1 MIGLN
6 NIVPMMGKIANA
18 GVAEGMVVTV
28 KPSLVAP
35 DNKIYSLDIVAD
47 AFEVDWGDGVADS
60 STAHTYADGDSEYT
74 VQVTGTNITKL
85 SQGTTITNNGR
96 ALTALLLMNL
106 PNLTNTDNI
115 FRQARSILDWS
126 NLALPAGV
134 TSLGNNAFNDCT
146 TLALTSLPEGVTTI
160 GNRAFYGC
168 TSLALTSLPAGVTSI
183 GGDAFNGCS
192 SLADIV
198 FLGTPN
204 SIGFG
209 AFKNTSVNLFVPW
222 SEGDVAGAPWGTN
235 GTITYNYV
243 A

>member
-18 GVAEGMVVTV
+18 GVAEGIAIKV

-35 DNKIYSLDIVAD
+35 DNKIYSLDIIAD
-47 AFEVDWGDGVADS
+47 SFEVSWGDGVTDS

-106 PNLTNTDNI
+106 PNLTNTNNMFRDASNI
-115 FRQARSILDWS
+115 YDWS
-126 NLALPAGV
+126 DLVLPAGV
-134 TSLGNNAFNDCT
+134 TSIEVDAFRGCSS
-146 TLALTSLPEGVTTI
+146 LALASLPEGVTTI

-168 TSLALTSLPAGVTSI
+168 TSLALTSLPSGVTTI
-183 GGDAFNGCS
+183 GNRAF
-192 SLADIV
+192 
-198 FLGTPN
+198 
-204 SIGFG
+204 
-209 AFKNTSVNLFVPW
+209 
-222 SEGDVAGAPWGTN
+222 
-235 GTITYNYV
+235 
-243 A
+243 